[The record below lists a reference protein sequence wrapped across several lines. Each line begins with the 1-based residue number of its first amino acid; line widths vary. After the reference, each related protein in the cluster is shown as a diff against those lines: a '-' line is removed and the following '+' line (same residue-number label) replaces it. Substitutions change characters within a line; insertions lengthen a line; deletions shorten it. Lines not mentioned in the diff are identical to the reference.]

1 MTQQVPDMFS
11 FNARIDPSSGGT
23 TTFNQGDVGGYESK
37 KPRELYGKL
46 SDACHVR
53 GIC

>member
-37 KPRELYGKL
+37 KPREL
-46 SDACHVR
+46 
-53 GIC
+53 